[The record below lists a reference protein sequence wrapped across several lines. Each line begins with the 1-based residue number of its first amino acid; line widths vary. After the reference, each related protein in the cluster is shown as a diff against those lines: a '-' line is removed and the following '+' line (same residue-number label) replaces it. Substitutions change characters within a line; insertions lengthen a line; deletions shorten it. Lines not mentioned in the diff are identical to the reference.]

1 MSYSNGLLSDQSYQ
15 TANKYVQRGLPGV
28 GFKLTVMGDYD
39 MQNKK
44 LTNVK
49 SGTDSN
55 DAVNKSQLDATTN
68 LLHGSRAGDVVN
80 DKAVIYSN
88 TGAVHANSLYIEDP
102 PDQGNSNEVRI
113 MTEHQSYPNIHLNIP
128 DLHNFDGHGGRPKS
142 ELMVTSVEQTVTG
155 KKVFENIEVHD
166 PTSNNQAANK
176 NYADTKLSLTGGTM
190 TGDLI
195 LPHHN
200 YPIPGNTNK
209 VINYESQREIFLSRQ
224 ESFPMQADI
233 NMNNNFIQNIA
244 TPTLSH
250 QATNK
255 GYCDYNFLNRQKG
268 GRIMG
273 SLSMNQNDL
282 FEIPAP
288 KYESSAANKNYVD
301 NQMGTKADLSKTTTQ
316 TFQGR
321 VQVPD
326 FNSGGH
332 NGSDIVNL
340 RYIDGIFLN
349 KKTGGTLNNPITF
362 LSSLPS
368 NQRQIH
374 NIGSPQFIS
383 SAANKQYVDGE
394 IGKIAPVDTTPFV
407 KLDGSRTM
415 TGNLDMGGKKIIG
428 VGNPTASFHSTD
440 AVNFHSM
447 VNTLAG
453 FRHGLN
459 ISFVH
464 LDGSEAMTGVLNMN
478 NQKISN
484 LKIPEFNT
492 DAANKQY
499 IDEALLKSHLVSSHI
514 ENAFKYLSDQDE
526 SSSER
531 NIIVH
536 GIQDFNGSPH
546 KNKKAYDIDLIYT
559 SGTHNYDSKIGI
571 NLYPLPVGKFT
582 IIMEYYFPEDINIS
596 LLAEASTAIINKQ
609 TITNFTSYK
618 KQLVQINQ
626 QTKDTPDYLFFT
638 IRGSGTTATNPEGY
652 LIFYGVKEWVDTVP
666 SEIYDHA
673 LETGMFEY
681 DNGNMKMYNDID
693 MNNHNIINSNQTTS
707 LTDFMNYFTLFKN
720 FMKNKTYIDTFSNFY
735 DLKEPSTFILDGP
748 AISGIQPNMSIN
760 SSGSNHITV
769 SGFDPIKG
777 LQFNS
782 STKIIINLGFSV
794 NQNTPYTIMVSLTL
808 KSILK
813 VYFVEPINEQTIYY
827 PAYILTPLKNTI
839 GIQKSHILKET
850 VIYPSVFNN
859 KQIMIWINFNPSTNQ
874 YKLIIGNGNF
884 VKIISSPT
892 SNFSTNKIRI
902 DANYNIINKICYKNQ
917 HFASAETFTKMM
929 FEERK
934 NGSYF

>member
-15 TANKYVQRGLPGV
+15 TANKYVQKGLPGV
-28 GFKLTVMGDYD
+28 GFKLTVTGDYD

-102 PDQGNSNEVRI
+102 SDQGNSNEVRI

-142 ELMVTSVEQTVTG
+142 ELMVTSVEQTVMG

-176 NYADTKLSLTGGTM
+176 SYADTKLSLTGGTM

-224 ESFPMQADI
+224 ESFPMLADI

-244 TPTLSH
+244 TPTSSH
-250 QATNK
+250 QVTNK
-255 GYCDYNFLNRQKG
+255 GYCDYNFLNRQNG
-268 GRIMG
+268 GVLMG
-273 SLSMNQNDL
+273 PLSMNRNDL
-282 FEIPAP
+282 TGIPDTP
-288 KYESSAANKNYVD
+288 KFGYSAVNKNYVD
-301 NQMGTKADLSKTTTQ
+301 AKIPSVDSTQ
-316 TFQGR
+316 
-321 VQVPD
+321 
-326 FNSGGH
+326 
-332 NGSDIVNL
+332 
-340 RYIDGIFLN
+340 
-349 KKTGGTLNNPITF
+349 
-362 LSSLPS
+362 
-368 NQRQIH
+368 
-374 NIGSPQFIS
+374 
-383 SAANKQYVDGE
+383 
-394 IGKIAPVDTTPFV
+394 FV
-407 KLDGSRTM
+407 KKAGDRMNGD
-415 TGNLDMGGKKIIG
+415 LDMGSYFVKN
-428 VGNPTASFHSTD
+428 VGINLSDDSTVVPRSYVDSFANSAIHNPLERDLYAS
-440 AVNFHSM
+440 NFQ
-447 VNTLAG
+447 
-453 FRHGLN
+453 
-459 ISFVH
+459 IK
-464 LDGSEAMTGVLNMN
+464 
-478 NQKISN
+478 Q
-484 LKIPEFNT
+484 LKIPT
-492 DAANKQY
+492 DVQDAINKKY
-499 IDEALLKSHLVSSHI
+499 FDEELLKSHLLPSHI

-531 NIIVH
+531 NIIVN

-559 SGTHNYDSKIGI
+559 SGTQNYDSKIGI

-609 TITNFTSYK
+609 TITNSPSYK

-666 SEIYDHA
+666 SEIYDHV
-673 LETGMFEY
+673 LETGMFKY

-693 MNNHNIINSNQTTS
+693 MNNHNIINSNQITS
-707 LTDFMNYFTLFKN
+707 LTDFMNYFILFKN

-735 DLKEPSTFILDGP
+735 DLKEPSTFILDGS

-760 SSGSNHITV
+760 SSGSSHITV

-808 KSILK
+808 KDILR
-813 VYFVEPINEQTIYY
+813 VYFVEPITEQTIYY
-827 PAYILTPLKNTI
+827 PAYILIPLKNTV
-839 GIQKSHILKET
+839 GIQKSHILNET

-884 VKIISSPT
+884 IKIISSPI

>member
-28 GFKLTVMGDYD
+28 GFKLTDTGDYD

-244 TPTLSH
+244 TPTSSH
-250 QATNK
+250 QVTNK
-255 GYCDYNFLNRQKG
+255 GYCDFNFLNRQKG
-268 GRIMG
+268 GVLMG
-273 SLSMNQNDL
+273 PLSMNRNDL
-282 FEIPAP
+282 TGIPDTP
-288 KYESSAANKNYVD
+288 KFGHSAVNKNYVD
-301 NQMGTKADLSKTTTQ
+301 AKIPSVDSTQ
-316 TFQGR
+316 
-321 VQVPD
+321 
-326 FNSGGH
+326 
-332 NGSDIVNL
+332 
-340 RYIDGIFLN
+340 
-349 KKTGGTLNNPITF
+349 
-362 LSSLPS
+362 
-368 NQRQIH
+368 
-374 NIGSPQFIS
+374 
-383 SAANKQYVDGE
+383 
-394 IGKIAPVDTTPFV
+394 FV
-407 KLDGSRTM
+407 KKAGDRMIGD
-415 TGNLDMGGKKIIG
+415 LDMGSHFVKN
-428 VGNPTASFHSTD
+428 VGINLSDDTTVVPRSYVDSFANSAIHNPLERDLYAS
-440 AVNFHSM
+440 NFQ
-447 VNTLAG
+447 
-453 FRHGLN
+453 
-459 ISFVH
+459 IK
-464 LDGSEAMTGVLNMN
+464 
-478 NQKISN
+478 Q
-484 LKIPEFNT
+484 LKIPT
-492 DAANKQY
+492 DVQDAINKKY
-499 IDEALLKSHLVSSHI
+499 FDEELLKSHLLPSHI

-531 NIIVH
+531 NIIVN
-536 GIQDFNGSPH
+536 GIQDYNGSPH

-559 SGTHNYDSKIGI
+559 SGTQNYDSKIGI

-609 TITNFTSYK
+609 TITNFPSYK

-652 LIFYGVKEWVDTVP
+652 LVFYGVKEWVDTVP
-666 SEIYDHA
+666 SEIYDHL

-681 DNGNMKMYNDID
+681 DNGNMKIFHDIDLNNNKIINSSGID
-693 MNNHNIINSNQTTS
+693 MNNHKIEKLSDATNTDDAINKGQLDIVLNK
-707 LTDFMNYFTLFKN
+707 LNELIPHIKNYRYRAIFKE
-720 FMKNKTYIDTFSNFY
+720 NFY
-735 DLKEPSTFILDGP
+735 DLTETHNFVLKSNVDNVIIQRVKPNLNIDTDLPISNFSSNGLLFNHRIRLYYSDMYSSRTPVTFFMSFIHNTQKTGTIFFSHESAP
-748 AISGIQPNMSIN
+748 TQPTSPIFL
-760 SSGSNHITV
+760 ITP
-769 SGFDPIKG
+769 D
-777 LQFNS
+777 
-782 STKIIINLGFSV
+782 KIIIVINRVRHEHSIPADLINKNFFIWICYHGGFHT
-794 NQNTPYTIMVSLTL
+794 NPVS
-808 KSILK
+808 KMSIG
-813 VYFVEPINEQTIYY
+813 NEQS
-827 PAYILTPLKNTI
+827 YIQGSMTGGRASSHTLSINYDVIVNKI
-839 GIQKSHILKET
+839 GIINRFYDINSPEHHQIILEEKLNGT
-850 VIYPSVFNN
+850 
-859 KQIMIWINFNPSTNQ
+859 
-874 YKLIIGNGNF
+874 KLI
-884 VKIISSPT
+884 
-892 SNFSTNKIRI
+892 
-902 DANYNIINKICYKNQ
+902 
-917 HFASAETFTKMM
+917 
-929 FEERK
+929 
-934 NGSYF
+934 